1 MLSHFSYVQL
11 FTPLWTVAHQAP
23 LSIGFSRQKLLEWV
37 AMLSSRGSS
46 GSRDQPAPLMSP
58 ALAGGFFTTSA
69 TWGSLLSILYEA
81 SFIYSFI
88 NLFFGSSGS
97 LLLHM
102 GFSCSERGLFFMV
115 VSGLLI
121 EMASLIVELRL

>member
-1 MLSHFSYVQL
+1 
-11 FTPLWTVAHQAP
+11 
-23 LSIGFSRQKLLEWV
+23 
-37 AMLSSRGSS
+37 MLSSRGSS

-58 ALAGGFFTTSA
+58 ALAGGFA
-69 TWGSLLSILYEA
+69 N
-81 SFIYSFI
+81 FIYSFI

-102 GFSCSERGLFFMV
+102 GFSCSERGLLFMV